1 MPSSSHP
8 DRRTF
13 LQGAL
18 CTVAG
23 LALVGGCSHEAPF
36 DDATLSQ
43 PALLPTLG
51 ATRVREIGEAY
62 RRATP
67 AESSE
72 PALRAAIAQ
81 SARQLRGMPWS
92 PSPSLDA
99 LITADFTD
107 GRVVF
112 PAGWMLSVNEARQC
126 ALFTLQG

>member
-8 DRRTF
+8 DRRAF

-23 LALVGGCSHEAPF
+23 LTLVGGCSPDAPY
-36 DDATLSQ
+36 DDATLMQ
-43 PALLPTLG
+43 PTLLPTLG
-51 ATRVREIGEAY
+51 PTRVREIGQAY

-67 AESSE
+67 AESTA
-72 PALRAAIAQ
+72 PTLRAAIARGAQ
-81 SARQLRGMPWS
+81 QLRGLRWS
-92 PSPSLDA
+92 PYPSLEA

-126 ALFTLQG
+126 GLFSLQG

>member
-1 MPSSSHP
+1 MSSPRHP
-8 DRRTF
+8 DRRAF

-23 LALVGGCSHEAPF
+23 ATLVAGCSSDTPY
-36 DDATLSQ
+36 DDAALSQ

-51 ATRVREIGEAY
+51 ATRVREIGQAY

-67 AESSE
+67 AESTE
-72 PALRAAIAQ
+72 PALRAAIARG
-81 SARQLRGMPWS
+81 ARQLRGFPWS
-92 PSPSLDA
+92 RYPSLEA

-112 PAGWMLSVNEARQC
+112 PAGWMLSVSEARQC
-126 ALFTLQG
+126 ALFALLG